1 MKKLLKNKKGFT
13 LMEMLIVVAI
23 IVILVAVS
31 IPTFSSSLNEAKESA
46 DAANLRAAKAQ
57 ATSQFMLCNGD
68 ADTSDDIVDGQAYDI
83 TDGKFKAE
91 DKVKGY
97 GQAGVNKGEKIVV
110 KVDANGATVSWTD
123 TVDPKA
129 TTNP

>member
-1 MKKLLKNKKGFT
+1 MKKLLNKKGFT

-31 IPTFSSSLNEAKESA
+31 IPTFSGSLNEAKESA

-83 TDGKFKAE
+83 TDGKFKDASS
-91 DKVKGY
+91 VTGY